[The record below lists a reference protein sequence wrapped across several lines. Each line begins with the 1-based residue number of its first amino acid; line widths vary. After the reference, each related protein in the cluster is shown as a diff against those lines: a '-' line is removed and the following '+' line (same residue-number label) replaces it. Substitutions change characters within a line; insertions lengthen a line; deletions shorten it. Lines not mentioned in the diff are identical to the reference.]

1 MFRFIRNKM
10 PFIILT
16 VFLIVTI
23 WHNYE
28 YFILFGEDYAL
39 YKESPSLLKSWFS
52 VIGEWFSNSI
62 MFNLFMM
69 SVYMNKRYCDAT
81 KITVLCLLA
90 INILGLM
97 GKNSSIYSFVYDFY
111 LGIGVLLI
119 LIVYKMQPKREK
131 E

>member
-1 MFRFIRNKM
+1 M

-28 YFILFGEDYAL
+28 YFVIFNEDYVL

-62 MFNLFMM
+62 MFNLFML
-69 SVYMNKRYCDAT
+69 SVYMNKRYCNAT
-81 KITVLCLLA
+81 KITVLSLLA

-97 GKNSSIYSFVYDFY
+97 GKNNSIYSFIYDFY
-111 LGIGVLLI
+111 LGIGIIAI
-119 LIVYKMQPKREK
+119 LIAYKIQPKEK
-131 E
+131 LT